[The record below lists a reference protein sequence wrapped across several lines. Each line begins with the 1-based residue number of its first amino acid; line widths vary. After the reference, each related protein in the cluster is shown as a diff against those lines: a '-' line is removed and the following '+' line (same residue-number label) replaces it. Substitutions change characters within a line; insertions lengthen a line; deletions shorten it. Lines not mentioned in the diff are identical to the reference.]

1 MQTTCMQSTIAG
13 TGQNLVSSS
22 RITAHPGR
30 FLPCRANACRARN
43 SSRRNVHVCAQQQQ
57 QQEKPQVA
65 KFADSVG
72 LPTDEGL
79 FGFKPFPEVW
89 VGRLAMMGF
98 LTSIIEEAITKKGTL
113 GQVGFIT
120 PSPPL
125 FYTIVG
131 AATAATISATAVTLS
146 NAATGKMTAR
156 DAQRYRGF
164 LGIKDESENIAAS
177 EKTMKGQGDPVSRAI
192 GPDNLEDVEAA
203 RKNIPADKLLNFD
216 ARPEPQGSAQQWK
229 EKEPNQFKRDNIQQQ
244 GMPGPNMSL
253 AYRDDEIE
261 RQNFAN
267 EPTLKYARQ
276 VEITNGRWAMLG
288 FLAGIAV
295 EAATGK
301 GILSQCIYY
310 AKLSGL
316 LGPQSG
322 F

>member
-1 MQTTCMQSTIAG
+1 MQPQITVRSSVSGSRNSTQRAC
-13 TGQNLVSSS
+13 
-22 RITAHPGR
+22 
-30 FLPCRANACRARN
+30 FLPCKQ
-43 SSRRNVHVCAQQQQ
+43 SRRSIAHSDRRALRVAAQQQQ
-57 QQEKPQVA
+57 QEQKPAVA

-72 LPTDEGL
+72 LPTEEGL

-98 LTSIIEEAITKKGTL
+98 VTSIVEEAITKKGTL
-113 GQVGFIT
+113 GQIGFIT

-125 FYTIVG
+125 FITISG
-131 AATAATISATAVTLS
+131 AATVATFVALAVTFY
-146 NAATGKMTAR
+146 NANTGKMTAR

-164 LGIKDESENIAAS
+164 LGINKESQNIADS
-177 EKTMKGQGDPVSRAI
+177 QKTMKGQGDPVSRVI
-192 GPDNLEDVEAA
+192 GPDNLTDIAQA
-203 RKNIPADKLLNFD
+203 RKDIPADKLLNFD
-216 ARPEPQGSAQQWK
+216 DRAEAESSASQSKMDGIQDSLQKDNQQK
-229 EKEPNQFKRDNIQQQ
+229 Q

-253 AYRDDEIE
+253 AYRDDEVE

-288 FLAGIAV
+288 FLAAITI

-301 GILSQCIYY
+301 GILSQCIFY
-310 AKLSGL
+310 AKASGL
-316 LGPQSG
+316 LGQQSG

>member
-1 MQTTCMQSTIAG
+1 M
-13 TGQNLVSSS
+13 
-22 RITAHPGR
+22 
-30 FLPCRANACRARN
+30 
-43 SSRRNVHVCAQQQQ
+43 CAQQQQ
-57 QQEKPQVA
+57 QEQKPEVA
-65 KFADSVG
+65 KIADSIG
-72 LPTDEGL
+72 LPTEEGI

-98 LTSIIEEAITKKGTL
+98 FTSMVEEVITKKGTL
-113 GQVGFIT
+113 GQIGFIT

-125 FYTIVG
+125 FVTISG
-131 AATAATISATAVTLS
+131 AATVATFVGLAVTFY
-146 NAATGKMTAR
+146 NANTGKMTAR
-156 DAQRYRGF
+156 DANRYRDF
-164 LGIKDESENIAAS
+164 LGINKEAKNIADS
-177 EKTMKGQGDPVSRAI
+177 QKTMKMQGDPVSRAI
-192 GPDNLEDVEAA
+192 GPDNLNDIAAA
-203 RKNIPADKLLNFD
+203 RKDIPADKLLNFD
-216 ARPEPQGSAQQWK
+216 DRSEADSSASQSKGNSQQ
-229 EKEPNQFKRDNIQQQ
+229 NSIQRDNLEKQ

-253 AYRDDEIE
+253 AYRDDEVE

-288 FLAGIAV
+288 FLAAITV

-316 LGPQSG
+316 LGQQSG

>member
-1 MQTTCMQSTIAG
+1 MQPTIINSRPAFSSP
-13 TGQNLVSSS
+13 VS
-22 RITAHPGR
+22 AHPGSIR
-30 FLPCRANACRARN
+30 PCLRQSTR
-43 SSRRNVHVCAQQQQ
+43 SSRRAVQVRAQQK
-57 QQEKPQVA
+57 QQEKPEVA

-72 LPTDEGL
+72 LPTEEGL

-98 LTSIIEEAITKKGTL
+98 TTSIIEEAITKKGTL
-113 GQVGFIT
+113 GQIGFIT

-125 FYTIVG
+125 FITISG
-131 AATAATISATAVTLS
+131 AATVATFVALAVTFY
-146 NAATGKMTAR
+146 NASTGKMTAR

-164 LGIKDESENIAAS
+164 LGINKEDKNIADS
-177 EKTMKGQGDPVSRAI
+177 QNTMKTQGDPVSRVI
-192 GPDNLEDVEAA
+192 GPDNLKDIAQA
-203 RKNIPADKLLNFD
+203 RKDIPADKLLNFD
-216 ARPEPQGSAQQWK
+216 DRSEANSSAEQYKDAEQNK
-229 EKEPNQFKRDNIQQQ
+229 FQRDNADKK

-267 EPTLKYARQ
+267 EATLRYARD

-288 FLAGIAV
+288 FLAAITV

-301 GILSQCIYY
+301 GILSQLIYY

-316 LGPQSG
+316 LGQQSG